1 MPIAD
6 IARLLTL
13 AALWGGSFAFMRVAV
28 AALGPL
34 WLAASRV
41 TLAFLALYAL
51 ALARRDVP
59 ALRAHWRDY
68 LTIGII
74 NTALPFALF
83 SFAAQHVTASTAAI
97 LNATSPFFATIIA
110 ALWLKDRVTP
120 AKIIGMI
127 LGMVGVVLL
136 VGWQPEPMS
145 NDKLIAVSACLVAAL
160 SYGVASVFAKARL
173 TGLPSFAIALYSQM
187 TAMIVLAPALPFVPP
202 PGSITP
208 LVAANVLAL
217 AIASTAIAYMLY
229 FKLIATIGPARALT
243 VTFLIPLFGV
253 LWGFLFLDEK
263 IGANTLAAC
272 ALIVCGT
279 WLAVRNVRRGRSAHR
294 GPPRR
299 KSDEFG
305 RGSENLLAQF
315 AIARQ
320 RGRIDAQILDLGGL
334 QTALLDDLEL
344 LIAWILHLLGFA
356 RVDDGDDGHVTIADD
371 ETHVLVRDLAKRTQP
386 FHALAD
392 RS

>member
-1 MPIAD
+1 MPVAD

-34 WLAASRV
+34 WLATSRV
-41 TLAFLALYAL
+41 ALALLALYAL
-51 ALARRDVP
+51 ALLRRDVP

-68 LTIGII
+68 LIVGII

-145 NDKLIAVSACLVAAL
+145 TDRLIAVSACLVAAF

-187 TAMIVLAPALPFVPP
+187 TAMIVLAPALPFVPA

-208 LVAANVLAL
+208 LVAGNVLAL
-217 AIASTAIAYMLY
+217 AIASTAIAYLLY

-279 WLAVRNVRRGRSAHR
+279 WLAVRNVRPGV
-294 GPPRR
+294 RR
-299 KSDEFG
+299 TV
-305 RGSENLLAQF
+305 A
-315 AIARQ
+315 
-320 RGRIDAQILDLGGL
+320 
-334 QTALLDDLEL
+334 T
-344 LIAWILHLLGFA
+344 
-356 RVDDGDDGHVTIADD
+356 
-371 ETHVLVRDLAKRTQP
+371 
-386 FHALAD
+386 
-392 RS
+392 

>member
-1 MPIAD
+1 MPVAD

-34 WLAASRV
+34 WLASSRV

-51 ALARRDVP
+51 ALVRRDVP

-120 AKIIGMI
+120 AKVIGMI

-136 VGWQPEPMS
+136 VGWQPEAMS
-145 NDKLIAVSACLVAAL
+145 THKLIAVSACLVAAL
-160 SYGVASVFAKARL
+160 SYGAASVFAKARL

-279 WLAVRNVRRGRSAHR
+279 WLAVRNVRADV
-294 GPPRR
+294 RR
-299 KSDEFG
+299 
-305 RGSENLLAQF
+305 A
-315 AIARQ
+315 A
-320 RGRIDAQILDLGGL
+320 
-334 QTALLDDLEL
+334 T
-344 LIAWILHLLGFA
+344 
-356 RVDDGDDGHVTIADD
+356 T
-371 ETHVLVRDLAKRTQP
+371 
-386 FHALAD
+386 
-392 RS
+392 

>member
-1 MPIAD
+1 MPVAD
-6 IARLLTL
+6 IARLLAL

-28 AALGPL
+28 VALGPV
-34 WLAASRV
+34 WLATSRV

-51 ALARRDVP
+51 ALVRRDVP
-59 ALRAHWRDY
+59 PLRAHWRDY
-68 LTIGII
+68 LAIGII

-97 LNATSPFFATIIA
+97 LNATSPFFATIVA

-120 AKIIGMI
+120 AKVIGMI
-127 LGMVGVVLL
+127 LGMIGVVLL

-145 NDKLIAVSACLVAAL
+145 ADKVIAVFACLAAAM

-187 TAMIVLAPALPFVPP
+187 TATIVLAPALPFAPQ
-202 PGSITP
+202 PGAITP

-217 AIASTAIAYMLY
+217 AIASTAIGYMLY

-263 IGANTLAAC
+263 VGANTLAAC
-272 ALIVCGT
+272 ALIVGGT
-279 WLAVRNVRRGRSAHR
+279 WLAVRNVRADV
-294 GPPRR
+294 RR
-299 KSDEFG
+299 
-305 RGSENLLAQF
+305 A
-315 AIARQ
+315 A
-320 RGRIDAQILDLGGL
+320 
-334 QTALLDDLEL
+334 T
-344 LIAWILHLLGFA
+344 
-356 RVDDGDDGHVTIADD
+356 T
-371 ETHVLVRDLAKRTQP
+371 
-386 FHALAD
+386 
-392 RS
+392 

>member
-34 WLAASRV
+34 WLATSRV
-41 TLAFLALYAL
+41 ALAFLALYAL
-51 ALARRDVP
+51 ALLRRDVP

-68 LTIGII
+68 LIVGII

-83 SFAAQHVTASTAAI
+83 SFAAQHVAASTAAI

-136 VGWQPEPMS
+136 VGWQPDPMS
-145 NDKLIAVSACLVAAL
+145 TDKLIAVSACLVAAL

-173 TGLPSFAIALYSQM
+173 TGRPSFAIALYSQM
-187 TAMIVLAPALPFVPP
+187 TAMIVLAPALPFVPS

-208 LVAANVLAL
+208 LIAANVLAL

-253 LWGFLFLDEK
+253 LWGFLFLGEK

-279 WLAVRNVRRGRSAHR
+279 WLAVRNVRPGV
-294 GPPRR
+294 RR
-299 KSDEFG
+299 TV
-305 RGSENLLAQF
+305 A
-315 AIARQ
+315 
-320 RGRIDAQILDLGGL
+320 
-334 QTALLDDLEL
+334 T
-344 LIAWILHLLGFA
+344 
-356 RVDDGDDGHVTIADD
+356 
-371 ETHVLVRDLAKRTQP
+371 
-386 FHALAD
+386 
-392 RS
+392 

>member
-1 MPIAD
+1 
-6 IARLLTL
+6 
-13 AALWGGSFAFMRVAV
+13 MRVAV

-34 WLAASRV
+34 LLATSRV
-41 TLAFLALYAL
+41 ALAFLALYAL
-51 ALARRDVP
+51 ALLRRDVP
-59 ALRAHWRDY
+59 VLRAHWRDY
-68 LTIGII
+68 LIVGII

-136 VGWQPEPMS
+136 VGWQPDPMS
-145 NDKLIAVSACLVAAL
+145 ADKLIAVSACLVAAL

-187 TAMIVLAPALPFVPP
+187 TAMIVLAPALPFAPP

-208 LVAANVLAL
+208 LIAANVLAL

-253 LWGFLFLDEK
+253 LWGFLFLGEK

-279 WLAVRNVRRGRSAHR
+279 WLAVRNVRPGV
-294 GPPRR
+294 RR
-299 KSDEFG
+299 
-305 RGSENLLAQF
+305 
-315 AIARQ
+315 
-320 RGRIDAQILDLGGL
+320 
-334 QTALLDDLEL
+334 T
-344 LIAWILHLLGFA
+344 
-356 RVDDGDDGHVTIADD
+356 VT
-371 ETHVLVRDLAKRTQP
+371 T
-386 FHALAD
+386 
-392 RS
+392 